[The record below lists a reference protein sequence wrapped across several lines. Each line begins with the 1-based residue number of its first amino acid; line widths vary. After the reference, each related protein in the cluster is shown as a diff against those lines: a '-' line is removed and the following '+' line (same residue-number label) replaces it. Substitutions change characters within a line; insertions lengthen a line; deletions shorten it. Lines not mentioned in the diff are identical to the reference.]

1 MPPENYDP
9 LVRIQLAEHI
19 LGGQPPK
26 LVLPP
31 GRMDWVMQRSRTLI
45 DELKVAGYQV
55 VGDLEDLMPRPE
67 DHEGYVSPTELTEAE
82 LGPAAVRAASGL
94 LQLAGRQ
101 RRQLVDWQ
109 NRADGVPPP
118 KRSAREVGVDTYWA
132 VRGRVGKV
140 LRKLG
145 LRQPR

>member
-1 MPPENYDP
+1 
-9 LVRIQLAEHI
+9 
-19 LGGQPPK
+19 
-26 LVLPP
+26 
-31 GRMDWVMQRSRTLI
+31 
-45 DELKVAGYQV
+45 
-55 VGDLEDLMPRPE
+55 VGDLEDLVPRPE
-67 DHEGYVSPTELTEAE
+67 DHEGYVSPTELTDAD

-109 NRADGVPPP
+109 NQADGIPPP
-118 KRSAREVGVDTYWA
+118 KRSVREIGVDAYWS

-145 LRQPR
+145 LLNRP